1 MEQNNFF
8 QYLPI
13 NQENIRWGL
22 YLTGAGLCRVEPA
35 SPYPPKGHPDVYD
48 FNWAAGRV
56 LPEYQILLIAEGHG
70 LFESSPTGSVPLVAG
85 NVLLLFP
92 GLWHRYRPNPQTGW
106 KEYWLSWNGEYLY
119 RLQRQ
124 GLLNPERAVL
134 TAQNPDHILQAFE
147 RILGHVRTHPAEN
160 SSVLSAYAMEVL
172 TLAIQN
178 EQKAAVPRRS
188 EKTIAVCPEHALDDP
203 VVFNALQ
210 LIWNHSYRNFH
221 VEDIVQKLPM
231 TRRTLE
237 RRFRRSL
244 GHSIGAE
251 ITRCRIERARHLLIN
266 TTLPIKHIAL
276 AVGYAGADRLGKAFR
291 QETQQTPTQFRRYN
305 RRANAATL
313 DSSFNTLTNP

>member
-1 MEQNNFF
+1 MELENFF

-22 YLTGAGLCRVEPA
+22 YLTGAGVCRVEPD

-56 LPEYQILLIAEGHG
+56 LPEYQILLIAEGRG
-70 LFESSPTGSVPLVAG
+70 LFESSPTGSVPLAPG

-92 GLWHRYRPNPQTGW
+92 GLWHRYRPDPHTGW
-106 KEYWLSWNGEYLY
+106 KEYWLSWNGENLY

-124 GLLNPERAVL
+124 GLLSPDRAVL
-134 TAQNPDHILQAFE
+134 AAQNPDHIRLAFE
-147 RILGHVRTHPAEN
+147 RIFEHVRTHPAEN

-172 TLAIQN
+172 TLAVHN
-178 EQKAAVPRRS
+178 EQKAAVSRS
-188 EKTIAVCPEHALDDP
+188 EGKAVAVCPEYALDDP

-210 LIWNHSYRNFH
+210 LIWNHSYRDFR
-221 VEDIVQKLPM
+221 VEDIVRQLPM

-237 RRFRRSL
+237 RRFRRCQ

-251 ITRCRIERARHLLIN
+251 ITRCRIERAKHLLIN

-276 AVGYAGADRLGKAFR
+276 AVGYAGADRLAKAF
-291 QETQQTPTQFRRYN
+291 QQATHQTPTQFRRH
-305 RRANAATL
+305 RGRPET
-313 DSSFNTLTNP
+313 P